1 MSLRLLVGLLVLAML
16 VLTACSE
23 DKVIPP
29 NDDSSIV
36 GNYTGIYQYTE
47 IQNGVD
53 TVIDTTQLIELTFRQ
68 QEYSMSIDTSI
79 PDSLRV
85 FCDVTGTYELGN
97 GINMSIADSNYTRGV
112 CPAHWGLGGFFSLS
126 QTTDTLR
133 MLNDMTDSLGVRRL
147 RYLRIVNTD

>member
-47 IQNGVD
+47 IHSGDD
-53 TVIDTTQLIELTFRQ
+53 TIIDTTQLIELTFRQ

-112 CPAHWGLGGFFSLS
+112 CPAHWGLGGLFSLDQS
-126 QTTDTLR
+126 GDTIF
-133 MLNDMTDSLGVRRL
+133 MLNDGLDSLGVRCIRQLRL
-147 RYLRIVNTD
+147 VNTD